1 MLNKCISFHTGKQKV
16 SSPKASTGGRKMKT
30 SSVDNPDEGLEERKQ
45 LENQSES
52 VERPEE
58 YDSDSSS
65 SEDDDDMPGLTEEE
79 EKERQREKREKVT
92 EFLTPCNVTAFF

>member
-1 MLNKCISFHTGKQKV
+1 
-16 SSPKASTGGRKMKT
+16 MKT

-92 EFLTPCNVTAFF
+92 EFLTPCNVTAFEPGHEKIGFLPVRKQRSRSALQ